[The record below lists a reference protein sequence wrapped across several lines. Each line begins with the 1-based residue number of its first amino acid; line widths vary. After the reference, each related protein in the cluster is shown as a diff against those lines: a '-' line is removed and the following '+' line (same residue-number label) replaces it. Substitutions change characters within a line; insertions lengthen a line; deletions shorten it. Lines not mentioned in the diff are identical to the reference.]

1 MPKEPGPV
9 QKECHMRKIA
19 RQGLFT
25 LVAMLVVHSMYP
37 LNHVYADNLK
47 RPVRIGSLN
56 ESWGPTP
63 MVVGLRDGLKELG
76 YREDRDYFLG
86 IRFTQGDLSALLAAA
101 RELVNMGVDLIFAET
116 DAAAKAAQLTTPQVP
131 IVFPYSFDP
140 IGSGLIESFARPGGN
155 ITGVAGLTLD
165 LGPKRL
171 QLFQEM
177 IPELRRVLYPYDAA
191 DALAV
196 KQAQTYR
203 HAARQLGIELVE
215 QPVHTSEEARDILTR
230 IQPGEVDGVLPPRC
244 CSMNIPGIVLDIMI
258 SKHIPAMFETVFWP
272 EQGAF
277 ASYGQDYYESGK
289 QSARLVDKILK
300 GQKPAEIPVEVNS
313 KIEFVINIKAAKAL
327 GLTIAPEVLYQADRI
342 IR

>member
-1 MPKEPGPV
+1 
-9 QKECHMRKIA
+9 MRKVG
-19 RQGLFT
+19 RQGLFA
-25 LVAMLVVHSMYP
+25 LLMALVVNSMYP
-37 LNHVYADNLK
+37 WTQVCADNLK
-47 RPVRIGSLN
+47 RPVRIGALN

-76 YREDRDYFLG
+76 YQEDRDYFLG
-86 IRFTQGDLSALLAAA
+86 IRFTQGDRTALPVAAH
-101 RELVNMGVDLIFAET
+101 ELVKLGVDLIFAET
-116 DAAAKAAQLTTPQVP
+116 DAAAKAAQLATSQVP
-131 IVFPYSFDP
+131 IVFPYSSDP

-171 QLFQEM
+171 QLFKEM
-177 IPELRRVLYPYDAA
+177 LPGLRRVLFPYDAA
-191 DALAV
+191 DASALKEAI
-196 KQAQTYR
+196 TYR
-203 HAARQLGIELVE
+203 QAARQLGIELVG

-230 IQPGEVDGVLPPRC
+230 IQPGEVDGVLPPHC
-244 CSMNIPGIVLDIMI
+244 CSLNIPGVVLDIMI
-258 SKHIPAMFETVFWP
+258 PKRIPAMFETAFWP

-277 ASYGQDYYESGK
+277 ASYGQDYYESSK

-313 KIEFVINIKAAKAL
+313 KIEFVINLKAAKAL

>member
-1 MPKEPGPV
+1 M
-9 QKECHMRKIA
+9 QKA
-19 RQGLFT
+19 GRQGLF
-25 LVAMLVVHSMYP
+25 VLVVVLGISSMYP
-37 LNHVYADNLK
+37 SRQVSADNLK

-76 YREDRDYFLG
+76 YQEDRDYFLG
-86 IRFTQGDLSALLAAA
+86 IPFTQGDLSALPVAA
-101 RELVNMGVDLIFAET
+101 RELVDLGVDLTFAET
-116 DAAAKAAQLTTPQVP
+116 DAAAQAAQLATRQVP

-177 IPELRRVLYPYDAA
+177 IPGLRRVLYPYDAA
-191 DALAV
+191 DALAL

-203 HAARQLGIELVE
+203 HAARQLDIELIE
-215 QPVHTSEEARDILTR
+215 KPVHTPEEAQDVLTR
-230 IQPGEVDGVLPPRC
+230 IQPGEVDGILPPRC
-244 CSMNIPGIVLDIMI
+244 CSMNIPGVVLDIMI
-258 SKHIPAMFETVFWP
+258 PKRIPAMFETAFWP
-272 EQGAF
+272 DRGAF
-277 ASYGQDYYESGK
+277 ASYGQDYYESAK

-300 GQKPAEIPVEVNS
+300 GQKPADIPVEVNS
-313 KIEFVINIKAAKAL
+313 KIEFVINLKAAKAM
-327 GLTIAPEVLYQADRI
+327 GLTLAPEVLFQADRI

>member
-1 MPKEPGPV
+1 
-9 QKECHMRKIA
+9 MRRVG
-19 RQGLFT
+19 RQSLFM
-25 LVAMLVVHSMYP
+25 LLVVLVISSMYP
-37 LNHVYADNLK
+37 SRQVCADNLK
-47 RPVRIGSLN
+47 QPIRIGSLN

-76 YREDRDYFLG
+76 YQEDRDYFLG
-86 IRFTQGDLSALLAAA
+86 VRFTQGDLSALQVAA
-101 RELVNMGVDLIFAET
+101 RELVNLGVNLIFAET
-116 DAAAKAAQLTTPQVP
+116 DAAAKAAQLATRQVP

-177 IPELRRVLYPYDAA
+177 ISGLRRVIYPYDAA

-203 HAARQLGIELVE
+203 HAARQLGIELIE
-215 QPVHTSEEARDILTR
+215 KPVHTSEEARDMLTR

-244 CSMNIPGIVLDIMI
+244 CSLNIPGVVLDIMP
-258 SKHIPAMFETVFWP
+258 SKRIPAMFETAFWP

-277 ASYGQDYYESGK
+277 AGYGQDYYESGK

-300 GQKPAEIPVEVNS
+300 GQKPADIPVEVNS
-313 KIEFVINIKAAKAL
+313 KIEFVINLKAAKAM
-327 GLTIAPEVLYQADRI
+327 GLTLAPEVLFQADRI